1 MASEKETTMELDFT
15 RSAVLEGMWQGLS
28 IFDIAQMLGHD
39 PLIVA
44 SIMDELNETGLNQ

>member
-1 MASEKETTMELDFT
+1 MEMDFT
-15 RSAVLEGMWQGLS
+15 RSAILEGMWQGLS

-44 SIMDELNETGLNQ
+44 SIMDELNETGLNR